1 MVCHRYQLLCRRLES
16 QWLHRALLQLVG
28 RRASPYIML
37 DPSLHFIFLR
47 SMRIWPVRD
56 FKDAVSFTLSYR
68 PNCFSNDGTAI
79 KPTSGFHSGFSVRVC
94 SLAYLPIYGSWN
106 SERRDVSTRQWALQG
121 LQPAPRSPARQPEAA
136 MCPVSAV
143 YHNEVVLESCLRRG
157 YVPAG
162 GTYALGSL
170 FAPRSFLVVEA
181 GSESMK
187 QALQTTN

>member
-1 MVCHRYQLLCRRLES
+1 M
-16 QWLHRALLQLVG
+16 
-28 RRASPYIML
+28 
-37 DPSLHFIFLR
+37 PSLPAALPQAREPMAPQSSSTVGWPSSFPIHNARPISPFFLR
-47 SMRIWPVRD
+47 SVRIWPVRD
-56 FKDAVSFTLSYR
+56 FKDAVSFTPSYR
-68 PNCFSNDGTAI
+68 PNCFSNDGIAI
-79 KPTSGFHSGFSVRVC
+79 KPTSRFHSGFSVRVC
-94 SLAYLPIYGSWN
+94 SLTYLPICGSWN
-106 SERRDVSTRQWALQG
+106 SERRDVSTSRLALQG

-170 FAPRSFLVVEA
+170 FAPRSYLVVEA